1 MFGKMLTNKFNQNV
15 AILLV
20 GTVMSQAIP
29 IAISPILTRIYSPS
43 DFGLFALYFS
53 ISMILSVFVTGRYE
67 MAIMLPKD
75 EVDAVDITKLSISI
89 TVIVSA
95 LLFVVI
101 YIFKARIAEALKN
114 KEIENWLLLLPV
126 TVLVIGF
133 YQSLNY
139 LNSRHEQF
147 KTLAFSRFARS
158 INTSGFSL
166 LMGFFKTGNNGFI
179 LGDSIGQAIATVFLF
194 FRSSKLLNVFKNSID
209 INRMKMLAIRYK
221 HFPLFNVPSGL
232 LEKSSGQVPIILLA
246 NFFGNNFVGLF
257 SLSQRVISA
266 PSGIVARAFGD
277 VFRQQA
283 TKEYVE
289 NGSCKNLFTKT
300 FKKLFFLSIL
310 PFIVLFIYSPVIFE
324 FVFGKE
330 WRIAGEYAQLM
341 TPMFFLQ
348 FFVSPLSNMFYVAE
362 KQKLDFVIQ
371 FILFLSLCLG
381 LYIGFHFFDSSFVAI
396 LLFTCVYC
404 IKYIIELL
412 LSYKFSLGN
421 KYA

>member
-133 YQSLNY
+133 SSN
-139 LNSRHEQF
+139 
-147 KTLAFSRFARS
+147 
-158 INTSGFSL
+158 
-166 LMGFFKTGNNGFI
+166 I
-179 LGDSIGQAIATVFLF
+179 LTI
-194 FRSSKLLNVFKNSID
+194 
-209 INRMKMLAIRYK
+209 
-221 HFPLFNVPSGL
+221 
-232 LEKSSGQVPIILLA
+232 
-246 NFFGNNFVGLF
+246 
-257 SLSQRVISA
+257 
-266 PSGIVARAFGD
+266 
-277 VFRQQA
+277 
-283 TKEYVE
+283 
-289 NGSCKNLFTKT
+289 
-300 FKKLFFLSIL
+300 
-310 PFIVLFIYSPVIFE
+310 
-324 FVFGKE
+324 
-330 WRIAGEYAQLM
+330 
-341 TPMFFLQ
+341 
-348 FFVSPLSNMFYVAE
+348 
-362 KQKLDFVIQ
+362 
-371 FILFLSLCLG
+371 
-381 LYIGFHFFDSSFVAI
+381 
-396 LLFTCVYC
+396 
-404 IKYIIELL
+404 
-412 LSYKFSLGN
+412 
-421 KYA
+421 